1 VRQLQE
7 RSAEKRE
14 QRRKEALERYSVNN
28 FSDLFAVTDKA
39 LVRHR
44 DGTFE
49 ALGKDVIS
57 AGLKDGTIKYGTSS
71 GGIADF
77 STSRAPFEF
86 NEAAAPAVAPVAATA
101 VAPAASA
108 PPEAAPATE

>member
-1 VRQLQE
+1 MRQLQE

-57 AGLKDGTIKYGTSS
+57 AGLKDGTIKYRG
-71 GGIADF
+71 
-77 STSRAPFEF
+77 RATTEYPRRGHRRR
-86 NEAAAPAVAPVAATA
+86 PCATA
-101 VAPAASA
+101 R
-108 PPEAAPATE
+108 